1 MLVQIQTRQPK
12 LTSITHFWARM
23 RAVSAALAATALA
36 AKVSPA
42 QLEQARYLVITPRP
56 SSSSRCVT

>member
-12 LTSITHFWARM
+12 LSSITHFWARM

-36 AKVSPA
+36 ATALAAAAPVAAAPVA
-42 QLEQARYLVITPRP
+42 AAPVAGCLRA
-56 SSSSRCVT
+56 